1 MTPCVV
7 QTIAMAYNPSASAD
21 ANKSLPCLFGK
32 VDLGLALYLTI
43 NYQGGIQ
50 GHRGYMAFAG
60 AQKVHK
66 PLQSL

>member
-1 MTPCVV
+1 MTPGVV

-50 GHRGYMAFAG
+50 GH
-60 AQKVHK
+60 
-66 PLQSL
+66 